1 MIVTDELQLT
11 EAVLA
16 ETECPLISAYLRHEN
31 EPAPD
36 PDVAEP
42 WYSLDYTFIVE
53 PGEAWLPTP
62 PVSAKAE
69 VSEP

>member
-53 PGEAWLPTP
+53 PARPGCP
-62 PVSAKAE
+62 PRPS
-69 VSEP
+69 PPRPR